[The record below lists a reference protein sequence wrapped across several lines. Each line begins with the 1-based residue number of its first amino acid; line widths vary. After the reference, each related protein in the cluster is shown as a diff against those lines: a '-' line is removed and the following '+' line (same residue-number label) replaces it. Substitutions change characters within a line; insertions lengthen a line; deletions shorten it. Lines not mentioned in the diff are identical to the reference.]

1 MILRRPASFL
11 VSLLALPVAA
21 LLAGCSALHSIS
33 ILPAQGSVTLTAV
46 GQTAQFQAY
55 GTSQMGSGEPTT
67 SNITNSVTW
76 TTSNPAVATIN
87 SAGLA
92 TAVGAGNTQI
102 FASSG
107 GVTATSD
114 LTVSIGSTGGGSTGA
129 PSISIIP
136 GTAASTFVG
145 ETTQFLA
152 SGSLVAGGASQNLT
166 SQVQWISSNVQVA
179 TISSSGLATA
189 VGSGTT
195 TITASSGG
203 VNGSAVLTVTI
214 SGAASQPTLALIPS
228 GATATFVG
236 ETTQF
241 IALGNLAGS
250 SATQN
255 LTGNVTW
262 SSSDVSVATID
273 QNGLATAVEANQAP
287 NSTTI
292 TAIGTTSTGSLI
304 SATSVL
310 TAANG
315 GTVTLPTLA
324 VYMAGTGTGT
334 ITSSPG
340 TINCGSSA
348 AGATCSGTFTL
359 NTIVTL
365 TATPAS
371 GSVFGGWSSNCPA
384 VVGNPNPLVCQVQM
398 KNNET
403 VGGVFN
409 P

>member
-1 MILRRPASFL
+1 MILRRPASL
-11 VSLLALPVAA
+11 LLSLLALPAAA
-21 LLAGCSALHSIS
+21 LLSGCTALHSIS
-33 ILPAQGSVTLTAV
+33 ILPAQGSVVLTAV

-55 GTSQMGSGEPTT
+55 GSSQMGTGSPTT
-67 SNITNSVTW
+67 SNISNSVTW
-76 TTSNPAVATIN
+76 TSGNPSVATIN
-87 SAGLA
+87 AAGLA
-92 TAVGAGNTQI
+92 TAVGAGYTQI
-102 FASSG
+102 IANSG
-107 GVTATSD
+107 GVAATSD
-114 LTVSIGSTGGGSTGA
+114 VTVSIGGTGGGSTGA
-129 PSISIIP
+129 PSINVVP

-152 SGSLVAGGASQNLT
+152 SGSLTAGGTPQDLT
-166 SQVQWISSNVQVA
+166 NQVQWVSSNVQVA
-179 TISSSGLATA
+179 TVSTGGLATA

-214 SGAASQPTLALIPS
+214 SGASSQPTLALIPGS
-228 GATATFVG
+228 ATATFVG

-241 IALGNLAGS
+241 IALGNLIGS
-250 SATQN
+250 AATQN
-255 LTGNVTW
+255 LTGSVTW
-262 SSSDVSVATID
+262 SSSDVSVATVD

-310 TAANG
+310 TAGNG
-315 GTVTLPTLA
+315 GTVNLPTLA

-340 TINCGSSA
+340 TIACGSST

-359 NTIVTL
+359 GTVVTL
-365 TATPAS
+365 TAAPGS
-371 GSVFGGWSSNCPA
+371 GSVFGGWSSKCTPLPA
-384 VVGNPNPLVCQVQM
+384 NPMACTVQM
-398 KNNET
+398 NNNET
-403 VGGVFN
+403 VGAVFN

>member
-1 MILRRPASFL
+1 MIPRRPASFL
-11 VSLLALPVAA
+11 LSLLALPAAA
-21 LLAGCSALHSIS
+21 LLVGCSALHSIS
-33 ILPAQGSVTLTAV
+33 ILPGQGSVVLTAV
-46 GQTAQFQAY
+46 GQTAQFQAF
-55 GTSQMGSGEPTT
+55 GSSEIGSGSPTT
-67 SNITNSVTW
+67 SNISNSVTW
-76 TTSNPAVATIN
+76 TAGNPSVATVN
-87 SAGLA
+87 AAGLA
-92 TAVGAGNTQI
+92 TAVGAGYTQI
-102 FASSG
+102 IASSG
-107 GVTATSD
+107 GISATSD
-114 LTVSIGSTGGGSTGA
+114 LTVSIGGSGGGTTGA
-129 PSISIIP
+129 PSITVVP
-136 GTAASTFVG
+136 GTAAATFVG

-152 SGSLVAGGASQNLT
+152 SGSLTAGGSPQNLT
-166 SQVQWISSNVQVA
+166 NLVQWISSNVQVA
-179 TISSSGLATA
+179 TVSSGGLATA

-203 VNGSAVLTVTI
+203 VNGSGILTVTI
-214 SGAASQPTLALIPS
+214 SGASSQPTLAIIPTS
-228 GATATFVG
+228 ANATFAG

-241 IALGNLAGS
+241 IALGNLIGS
-250 SATQN
+250 AATQN

-273 QNGLATAVEANQAP
+273 QNGLATAVEANIAP

-315 GTVTLPTLA
+315 GSVNLPTLA

-340 TINCGSSA
+340 TIACGSAA
-348 AGATCSGTFTL
+348 AGATCSGTYSL
-359 NTIVTL
+359 NTFVTL
-365 TATPAS
+365 TATPAA
-371 GSVFGGWSSNCPA
+371 GSVFGGWSSNCTA
-384 VVGNPNPLVCQVQM
+384 VPGNPNPLVCQVEM

-403 VGGVFN
+403 VGVVFN

>member
-1 MILRRPASFL
+1 MIPRRPASL
-11 VSLLALPVAA
+11 LLSLLALPAAA

-33 ILPAQGSVTLTAV
+33 ILPGQGSVVLTAV
-46 GQTAQFQAY
+46 GQTAQFQAF
-55 GTSQMGSGEPTT
+55 GSSQMGSGSPTT
-67 SNITNSVTW
+67 SNISSSVTW
-76 TTSNPAVATIN
+76 TAGNPSVATIN
-87 SAGLA
+87 AAGLA
-92 TAVGAGNTQI
+92 TAVGAGYTQI
-102 FASSG
+102 TASSG
-107 GVTATSD
+107 GISATSD
-114 LTVSIGSTGGGSTGA
+114 LTVSIGSGGGTSGA
-129 PSISIIP
+129 PSISVVP
-136 GTAASTFVG
+136 GTAAATFVG

-152 SGSLVAGGASQNLT
+152 SGSLTAGGSSQNLT
-166 SQVQWISSNVQVA
+166 NQVQWISSNAQVA
-179 TISSSGLATA
+179 TVNSGGLATA

-203 VNGSAVLTVTI
+203 VNGSAILTVTI
-214 SGAASQPTLALIPS
+214 SGASSQPALAIIPS
-228 GATATFVG
+228 SANATFAG

-241 IALGNLAGS
+241 IALGNLIGS
-250 SATQN
+250 AATQN

-273 QNGLATAVEANQAP
+273 QNGLATAVEANIAP

-315 GTVTLPTLA
+315 GSVNLPTLA
-324 VYMAGTGTGT
+324 VYMAGTGSGT

-340 TINCGSSA
+340 TIACGSAA

-359 NTIVTL
+359 GTVVTL
-365 TATPAS
+365 TATPAA
-371 GSVFGGWSSNCPA
+371 GSVFGGWSSKCAA
-384 VVGNPNPLVCQVQM
+384 VPSNPMACTVQM
-398 KNNET
+398 NNNET
-403 VGGVFN
+403 VGAIFN